1 MKYALITGITG
12 QDGSYLSE
20 LLLEKGYKV
29 YGIIR
34 RHSQI
39 NTQRIDHIYN
49 KLNLIYGDMTDQTS
63 IMNTFNIIEKNND
76 IDILEIYNLAAQSHV
91 KISFDLPEYTAQVDA
106 VGTLRL
112 LETILKSNI
121 KDKVR
126 LYQASTSE
134 LYGKVL
140 STPQDETTPF
150 NPQSPY
156 AIAKIYSYWMIKNY
170 KNSYNIFACN
180 GILFNHTSP
189 RRGETF
195 VCRKITK
202 AVAAIVAG
210 KQDCMYLGNLN
221 SKRDLGHARDY
232 VNGMWLM
239 LQNNKPVDY
248 VLSTGE
254 TYSIR
259 ELVQFSFNVYGK
271 TVEWRG
277 DGLEEEGLIGN
288 HVVVRVN
295 SKYFR
300 PAEVDLLLGDST
312 KARNELGWKTNYT
325 IKELLTEIVLS
336 DAKQYQK

>member
-39 NTQRIDHIYN
+39 NTQRIDHIFSR
-49 KLNLIYGDMTDQTS
+49 LNLIYGDMTDQTS

-76 IDILEIYNLAAQSHV
+76 IDVLEIYNLAAQSHV

-121 KDKVR
+121 KDKVK

-134 LYGKVL
+134 LYGKAL
-140 STPQDETTPF
+140 SIPQDESTPF

-156 AIAKIYSYWMIKNY
+156 AIAKIYSYWIIKNY
-170 KNSYNIFACN
+170 KNSYNMFACN

-195 VCRKITK
+195 VCRKITI
-202 AVAAIVAG
+202 AVAKIMTN
-210 KQDCMYLGNLN
+210 KQDVLILGNLN
-221 SKRDLGHARDY
+221 AKRDLGHAKDY
-232 VNGMWLM
+232 VYGMWLI
-239 LQNNKPVDY
+239 LQNKEPIDY

-254 TYSIR
+254 TYSVR
-259 ELVQFSFNVYGK
+259 EIVQMAFNYFNKKIIWEGEGVNEVGLLDGK
-271 TVEWRG
+271 TV
-277 DGLEEEGLIGN
+277 IK
-288 HVVVRVN
+288 V
-295 SKYFR
+295 SPTYFR
-300 PAEVDLLLGDST
+300 PSEVDFLLGNSKKVET
-312 KARNELGWKTNYT
+312 ELGWKRNYT
-325 IKELLTEIVLS
+325 TQEIINEMIEYDLK
-336 DAKQYQK
+336 DCE

>member
-91 KISFDLPEYTAQVDA
+91 KISFELPEYTAQVDA

-112 LETILKSNI
+112 LETILKSSI
-121 KDKVR
+121 KDKIR

-140 STPQDETTPF
+140 ATPQDETTPF

-170 KNSYNIFACN
+170 KDSYNMFACN

-195 VCRKITK
+195 VCRKITI
-202 AVAAIVAG
+202 AVSKIMSN
-210 KQDCMYLGNLN
+210 KQDVLILGNLN
-221 SKRDLGHARDY
+221 AKRDLGHAKDY
-232 VNGMWLM
+232 VYGMWLM
-239 LQNNKPVDY
+239 LQNKEPVDY

-259 ELVQFSFNVYGK
+259 EIVQMAFNYFNKQITWQGQGVSEVGLLDGK
-271 TVEWRG
+271 
-277 DGLEEEGLIGN
+277 I
-288 HVVVRVN
+288 VVSV
-295 SKYFR
+295 SPKYFR
-300 PAEVDLLLGDST
+300 PSEVELLLGCSK
-312 KARNELGWKTNYT
+312 KAQKELGWKRNYT
-325 IKELLTEIVLS
+325 TQEIINEMIEYDLK
-336 DAKQYQK
+336 DI

>member
-20 LLLEKGYKV
+20 LLLEKGYTV

-39 NTQRIDHIYN
+39 NTQRIDHIFN
-49 KLNLIYGDMTDQTS
+49 RLNLIYGDMTDQTS
-63 IMNTFNIIEKNND
+63 IMNAFNIIEKNND
-76 IDILEIYNLAAQSHV
+76 IDVLEIYNLAAQSHV

-140 STPQDETTPF
+140 SIPQDESTPF

-156 AIAKIYSYWMIKNY
+156 AIAKIYSYWIIKNY
-170 KNSYNIFACN
+170 KNNYNMFACN

-189 RRGETF
+189 RRGENF
-195 VCRKITK
+195 VCRKITI
-202 AVAAIVAG
+202 AVAKIMTG
-210 KQDCMYLGNLN
+210 RQDVLILGNLN
-221 SKRDLGHARDY
+221 AKRDLGHAKDY
-232 VNGMWLM
+232 VRGMWLM
-239 LQNNKPVDY
+239 LQNKESVDY

-259 ELVQFSFNVYGK
+259 EILQMAFNYFNKQITWQGEGVNE
-271 TVEWRG
+271 V
-277 DGLEEEGLIGN
+277 GLIDGKI
-288 HVVVRVN
+288 VVIV
-295 SKYFR
+295 SPKYFR
-300 PAEVDLLLGDST
+300 PSEVELLLGCSK
-312 KARNELGWKTNYT
+312 KAETELGWNRTYT
-325 IKELLTEIVLS
+325 TQEIINEMIEYDL
-336 DAKQYQK
+336 KN

>member
-20 LLLEKGYKV
+20 LLLEKGYTV

-39 NTQRIDHIYN
+39 NTQRIDHIFN
-49 KLNLIYGDMTDQTS
+49 RLNLIYGDMTDQTS
-63 IMNTFNIIEKNND
+63 IMNAFNIIEKNND
-76 IDILEIYNLAAQSHV
+76 IDVLEIYNLAAQSHV

-140 STPQDETTPF
+140 SIPQDESTPF

-156 AIAKIYSYWMIKNY
+156 AIAKIYSYWIIKNY
-170 KNSYNIFACN
+170 KNNYNIFACN

-189 RRGETF
+189 RRGENF
-195 VCRKITK
+195 VCRKITI
-202 AVAAIVAG
+202 AVAKIMTG
-210 KQDCMYLGNLN
+210 RQDVLILGNLN
-221 SKRDLGHARDY
+221 AKRDLGHAKDY
-232 VNGMWLM
+232 VRGMWLM
-239 LQNNKPVDY
+239 LQNKEPVDY

-259 ELVQFSFNVYGK
+259 EILQMAFNYFNKQITWQGEGVNEVGLVDGK
-271 TVEWRG
+271 
-277 DGLEEEGLIGN
+277 I
-288 HVVVRVN
+288 VVIV
-295 SKYFR
+295 SPKYFR
-300 PAEVDLLLGDST
+300 PSEVELLLGCSK
-312 KARNELGWKTNYT
+312 KAETELGWNRTYT
-325 IKELLTEIVLS
+325 TQEIINEMIEYDL
-336 DAKQYQK
+336 KN

>member
-12 QDGSYLSE
+12 QDGSYLAE
-20 LLLEKGYKV
+20 MLLEKGYQV

-39 NTQRIDHIYN
+39 NTQRIDHIYS
-49 KLNLIYGDMTDQTS
+49 KLKLIYGDMTDQSS

-76 IDILEIYNLAAQSHV
+76 IDLLEIYNLAAQSHV

-134 LYGKVL
+134 LYGTVL
-140 STPQDETTPF
+140 SIPQDETTPF

-156 AIAKIYSYWMIKNY
+156 AIAKIYSYWIIKNY
-170 KNSYNIFACN
+170 KNSYNMFACN

-195 VCRKITK
+195 VCRKITI
-202 AVAAIVAG
+202 AVAKIMTN
-210 KQDCMYLGNLN
+210 KQDVIILGNLN
-221 SKRDLGHARDY
+221 AKRDLGHAKDY
-232 VNGMWLM
+232 VNGMWLI
-239 LQNNKPVDY
+239 LQQEKPEDY
-248 VLSTGE
+248 VLSTNEYHSVREFVEKTFKIKGFDIIWKGE
-254 TYSIR
+254 GVNEIGYDKNTGR
-259 ELVQFSFNVYGK
+259 ELIFIS
-271 TVEWRG
+271 E
-277 DGLEEEGLIGN
+277 
-288 HVVVRVN
+288 
-295 SKYFR
+295 KYFR
-300 PAEVDLLLGDST
+300 PAEVEELLGDST
-312 KARNELGWKTNYT
+312 KAREELGWKLKYSFDDLVNEMVEYDC
-325 IKELLTEIVLS
+325 K
-336 DAKQYQK
+336 

>member
-195 VCRKITK
+195 VCRKITI
-202 AVAAIVAG
+202 AVSKIMSN
-210 KQDCMYLGNLN
+210 KQDVLILGNLN
-221 SKRDLGHARDY
+221 AKRDLGHARDY
-232 VNGMWLM
+232 VYGMWLM
-239 LQNNKPVDY
+239 LQNKEPVDY

-254 TYSIR
+254 TYSVR
-259 ELVQFSFNVYGK
+259 EIVQMAFNYFNKHITWQGEGVSEVGLLDGK
-271 TVEWRG
+271 
-277 DGLEEEGLIGN
+277 I
-288 HVVVRVN
+288 VVRV
-295 SKYFR
+295 SPRYFR
-300 PAEVDLLLGDST
+300 PSEVELLLGCSN
-312 KARNELGWKTNYT
+312 KKEKELGWKRNYT
-325 IKELLTEIVLS
+325 TQQIINEMIEYDLKNC
-336 DAKQYQK
+336 

>member
-39 NTQRIDHIYN
+39 NTQRIDHIYS

-76 IDILEIYNLAAQSHV
+76 IAVLEIYNLAAQSHV

-134 LYGKVL
+134 LYGQVL
-140 STPQDETTPF
+140 SIPQDESTPF

-156 AIAKIYSYWMIKNY
+156 AIAKIYSYWIIKNY
-170 KNSYNIFACN
+170 KNSYNMFACN

-195 VCRKITK
+195 VCRKITI
-202 AVAAIVAG
+202 AVAKIMTN
-210 KQDCMYLGNLN
+210 KQDVLILGNLN
-221 SKRDLGHARDY
+221 AKRDLGHAKDY
-232 VNGMWLM
+232 VQGMWLM
-239 LQNNKPVDY
+239 LQNNHPVDY

-259 ELVQFSFNVYGK
+259 EIIQMAFNYFNKQITWEGEGVNEVGLLEGK
-271 TVEWRG
+271 IV
-277 DGLEEEGLIGN
+277 IS
-288 HVVVRVN
+288 V
-295 SKYFR
+295 SPKYFR
-300 PAEVDLLLGDST
+300 PSEVELLLGCSK
-312 KARNELGWKTNYT
+312 KAERELDWKRSYTTQEIINEMIEYDLKNC
-325 IKELLTEIVLS
+325 
-336 DAKQYQK
+336 

>member
-20 LLLEKGYKV
+20 LLLEKGYTV

-39 NTQRIDHIYN
+39 NTQRIDHIFN
-49 KLNLIYGDMTDQTS
+49 RLNLIYGDMTDQSS
-63 IMNTFNIIEKNND
+63 IMNAFNIIEKNND

-140 STPQDETTPF
+140 SIPQDESTPF

-156 AIAKIYSYWMIKNY
+156 AIAKIYSYWIIKNY
-170 KNSYNIFACN
+170 KNSYNMFACN

-189 RRGETF
+189 RRGENF
-195 VCRKITK
+195 VCRKITI
-202 AVAAIVAG
+202 AVAKIMTN
-210 KQDCMYLGNLN
+210 KQDVLILGNLN
-221 SKRDLGHARDY
+221 AKRDLGHAKDY
-232 VNGMWLM
+232 VRGMWLM
-239 LQNNKPVDY
+239 LQNSHPVDY

-259 ELVQFSFNVYGK
+259 EIVQMAFNYFNKQITWEGEGVSEVGLLDGK
-271 TVEWRG
+271 
-277 DGLEEEGLIGN
+277 I
-288 HVVVRVN
+288 VVKVN
-295 SKYFR
+295 PKYFR
-300 PAEVDLLLGDST
+300 PSEVELLLGCSK
-312 KARNELGWKTNYT
+312 KAETELDWKRSYTTQEIINEMIEHDLKG
-325 IKELLTEIVLS
+325 V
-336 DAKQYQK
+336 

>member
-39 NTQRIDHIYN
+39 NTQRIDHIYS

-134 LYGKVL
+134 LYGQVL
-140 STPQDETTPF
+140 SIPQDESTPF

-156 AIAKIYSYWMIKNY
+156 AIAKIYSYWIIKNY
-170 KNSYNIFACN
+170 KNSYNMFACN

-195 VCRKITK
+195 VCRKITI
-202 AVAAIVAG
+202 AVAKIMTN
-210 KQDCMYLGNLN
+210 KQDVLILGNLN
-221 SKRDLGHARDY
+221 AKRDLGHAKDY
-232 VNGMWLM
+232 VRGMWLM
-239 LQNNKPVDY
+239 LQNSHPVDY

-259 ELVQFSFNVYGK
+259 EIIQMAFNYFNKQITWEGEGVNEVGLLEGK
-271 TVEWRG
+271 IV
-277 DGLEEEGLIGN
+277 IS
-288 HVVVRVN
+288 V
-295 SKYFR
+295 SPKYFR
-300 PAEVDLLLGDST
+300 PSEVELLLGCSK
-312 KARNELGWKTNYT
+312 KAERELDWKRSYTTQEIINEMIEYDLKNC
-325 IKELLTEIVLS
+325 
-336 DAKQYQK
+336 

>member
-39 NTQRIDHIYN
+39 NTQRIDHIYS

-76 IDILEIYNLAAQSHV
+76 IDVLEIYNLAAQSHV

-112 LETILKSNI
+112 LETILKSYI

-140 STPQDETTPF
+140 SIPQDESTPF

-156 AIAKIYSYWMIKNY
+156 AIAKIYSYWIIKNY
-170 KNSYNIFACN
+170 KNSYNMFACN

-195 VCRKITK
+195 VCRKITI
-202 AVAAIVAG
+202 AVAKIMTN
-210 KQDCMYLGNLN
+210 KQDVLTLGNLN
-221 SKRDLGHARDY
+221 AKRDLGHAKDY
-232 VNGMWLM
+232 VYGMWLM
-239 LQNNKPVDY
+239 LQNSYPIDY

-259 ELVQFSFNVYGK
+259 EIVQMAFNYFNKQITWEGEGVSEVGLLDGK
-271 TVEWRG
+271 
-277 DGLEEEGLIGN
+277 I
-288 HVVVRVN
+288 VVIV
-295 SKYFR
+295 SPKYFR
-300 PAEVDLLLGDST
+300 PSEVELLLGCSK
-312 KARNELGWKTNYT
+312 KAEAELGWKRSYT
-325 IKELLTEIVLS
+325 TQEIINEMIEYDL
-336 DAKQYQK
+336 KNC